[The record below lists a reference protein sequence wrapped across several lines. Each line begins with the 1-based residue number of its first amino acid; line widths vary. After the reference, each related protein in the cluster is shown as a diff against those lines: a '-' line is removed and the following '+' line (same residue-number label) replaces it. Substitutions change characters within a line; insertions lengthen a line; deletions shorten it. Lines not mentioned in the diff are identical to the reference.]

1 MHTKMRSKCLALT
14 SKNGTIYKR
23 KCIELAF
30 PSEMPLG
37 CSRLKRGKMKF
48 NKVLENIQT
57 YEAGKPIELV
67 VREFGIASEDVVKLA
82 SNENPIGTNPAVA
95 EVIRE
100 NATKAYLYPDDSMFE
115 LKAALSRKYDVA
127 DDNIIIGAG
136 SDQVL
141 EFISRA
147 LLDDNAS
154 VLMSAVTFA
163 MYEIYAKQM
172 GAKII
177 RTASYEHK
185 YDEFMEAYTMHKP
198 KIVYICTPNNPT
210 GDATSKTEVLRI
222 IEAIS
227 KEALVVVDGAYMEYA
242 AAKDVKYAITPKD
255 LLGYEN
261 VIYLG
266 TFSKAYGLGGMRVGY
281 GIAQE
286 VLIHELYKMRPPFN
300 ISTLSL
306 AAAITACKD
315 EDFVS
320 ESITLHQKQIQ
331 RYEAFA
337 KENGFR
343 YIESYTNFITYLFD
357 GTMDSTEIADA
368 LLKRGVIIR
377 DLASYGLNAIRIT
390 IGTAKQNDVFF
401 KHFSEVL

>member
-1 MHTKMRSKCLALT
+1 
-14 SKNGTIYKR
+14 
-23 KCIELAF
+23 
-30 PSEMPLG
+30 
-37 CSRLKRGKMKF
+37 MKF
-48 NKVLENIQT
+48 NKVLQDIKT

-95 EVIRE
+95 KVIIA
-100 NATKAYLYPDDSMFE
+100 NANRAHLYPDDSMFE
-115 LKAALSRKYDVA
+115 LKSALAKKYDVE
-127 DDNIIIGAG
+127 DNNIIIGAG

-141 EFISRA
+141 EFVSRA
-147 LLDDNAS
+147 LLDENDS

-177 RTASYEHK
+177 RTASHEHK
-185 YDEFMEAYTMHKP
+185 YDEFIEAYRMHKP
-198 KIVYICTPNNPT
+198 KIIYLCTPNNPT
-210 GDATSKTEVLRI
+210 GDATSREEVLKI
-222 IEAIS
+222 INAVDNDT
-227 KEALVVVDGAYMEYA
+227 LVVVDGAYMEYA
-242 AAKDVKYAITPKD
+242 AAKDEKYAVTPND

-281 GIAQE
+281 GIAQAE
-286 VLIHELYKMRPPFN
+286 LIKELYKMRPPFN

-306 AAAITACKD
+306 AAAIEACKD
-315 EDFVS
+315 DNFVE
-320 ESITLHQKQIQ
+320 ESIALHKEQIK
-331 RYEAFA
+331 RYETFA
-337 KENGFR
+337 KEQGFD

-357 GTMDSTEIADA
+357 DKMNSTVIADA

-377 DLASYGLNAIRIT
+377 NLASYGMNAIRIT

-401 KHFSEVL
+401 KHFLEVTA

>member
-1 MHTKMRSKCLALT
+1 M
-14 SKNGTIYKR
+14 
-23 KCIELAF
+23 
-30 PSEMPLG
+30 
-37 CSRLKRGKMKF
+37 MKF
-48 NKVLENIQT
+48 NKVLENIKT

-67 VREFGIASEDVVKLA
+67 VREFGIDAKDVVKLA
-82 SNENPIGTNPAVA
+82 SNENPIGTSPAVQKA
-95 EVIRE
+95 IIE
-100 NATKAYLYPDDSMFE
+100 NAHKAHLYPDDSMFE
-115 LKAALSRKYDVA
+115 LKAALSSKYAVK

-147 LLDDNAS
+147 LLDEDSS

-172 GAKII
+172 GANII

-185 YDEFMEAYTMHKP
+185 YDEFMEAYRMHKP

-210 GDATSKTEVLRI
+210 GDATSKEEVLKI

-227 KEALVVVDGAYMEYA
+227 KDTLVVVDGAYMEYA
-242 AAKDVKYAITPKD
+242 KAKDDTYAMTPND
-255 LLGYEN
+255 ILGYEN

-281 GIAQE
+281 GIAQ
-286 VLIHELYKMRPPFN
+286 VSLLDELYKMRPPFN

-306 AAAITACKD
+306 AAAIEACND
-315 EDFVS
+315 DTFVN
-320 ESITLHQKQIQ
+320 ESITLHQEQIK

-337 KENGFR
+337 QDNGFE

-357 GTMDSTEIADA
+357 ESMNSTEIADD

-377 DLASYGLNAIRIT
+377 DLFSYGMNAMRIT
-390 IGTAKQNDVFF
+390 IGTAKQNDIFF
-401 KHFSEVL
+401 KNFLEVIA